1 MGAAEIEA
9 FLTHLAVD
17 RNVAASTQNQALSAL
32 IFLYRQVLKQDL
44 TGSID
49 SVRAKRPKRLPTV
62 LTKEETLR
70 VFGFLSGTHQ
80 LMAKLLYDSGLRL
93 IKCVRLRV
101 KDVDFAQR
109 QPASSHRTTLL
120 THPLVRAVGE

>member
-1 MGAAEIEA
+1 MGAAGIEA
-9 FLTHLAVD
+9 FLTYLAVD
-17 RNVAASTQNQALSAL
+17 RNVAASTQNQALSAPL
-32 IFLYRQVLKQDL
+32 FLYRQVLKQDL
-44 TGSID
+44 VGSID

-80 LMAKLLYDSGLRL
+80 LMAKLLYGSGPRL

-109 QPASSHRTTLL
+109 QPASSRRTTLL
-120 THPLVRAVGE
+120 AHPLVRAVGE

>member
-1 MGAAEIEA
+1 VE
-9 FLTHLAVD
+9 LPAVD

-32 IFLYRQVLKQDL
+32 LFLYRQVLKQDL
-44 TGSID
+44 VGSID
-49 SVRAKRPKRLPTV
+49 SARAKRPKRLPTV
-62 LTKEETLR
+62 LTRREETLR

-80 LMAKLLYDSGLRL
+80 LMAKLLYGSGLRL

-120 THPLVRAVGE
+120 AHPLVRAVGE